1 MMKKLFTFLTIAL
14 SIMQL
19 YAQQTEIR
27 RSEYRS
33 MDDDGNFINVVQ
45 LEIGGRYF
53 YDIDENTHTAI
64 FKRWYGRENDTELI
78 IPASISNPQLSL
90 STSFLRV
97 TRPLITEFADDFF
110 NDIISIG
117 ELIKSV
123 KEGNVGIK
131 KIAER
136 SGYAF
141 RGRYHDPELNDFYYE
156 DVYYKNCLV
165 AADGSPIKYGNG
177 NSSVL
182 IAGSVG
188 FGPFVSIRVYNKCT
202 YNHIKSELRNKFHFK
217 TVEVAGKWTTLNKW
231 NVVVDVSVDGNAY
244 GFTFYIK

>member
-1 MMKKLFTFLTIAL
+1 MTGAPRQFA
-14 SIMQL
+14 
-19 YAQQTEIR
+19 APR
-27 RSEYRS
+27 
-33 MDDDGNFINVVQ
+33 
-45 LEIGGRYF
+45 
-53 YDIDENTHTAI
+53 
-64 FKRWYGRENDTELI
+64 
-78 IPASISNPQLSL
+78 AS
-90 STSFLRV
+90 
-97 TRPLITEFADDFF
+97 F

-131 KIAER
+131 KIAEK

-156 DVYYKNCLV
+156 DVYYKNCMV
-165 AADGSPIKYGNG
+165 AADGSPIKYGKG

-188 FGPFVSIRVYNKCT
+188 FGPFVQIRVYNKRA
-202 YNHIKSELRNKFHFK
+202 YNYIKSELRNKFHFK
-217 TVEVAGKWTTLNKW
+217 TAEVDGKWATLNKG

-244 GFTFYIK
+244 GFTFYIKQALIKNWRELSWDRVRTKLVLADIPLRLEDRLADIAFGKRICQPLLYLYYAVYGDSGRYGDFFANKKFGEISL

>member
-1 MMKKLFTFLTIAL
+1 MKALVSFLMFVICSLCSYSHT
-14 SIMQL
+14 SMTG
-19 YAQQTEIR
+19 AQQKVAAQRAT
-27 RSEYRS
+27 
-33 MDDDGNFINVVQ
+33 
-45 LEIGGRYF
+45 
-53 YDIDENTHTAI
+53 
-64 FKRWYGRENDTELI
+64 
-78 IPASISNPQLSL
+78 
-90 STSFLRV
+90 
-97 TRPLITEFADDFF
+97 F
-110 NDIISIG
+110 NDIISVG

-141 RGRYHDPELNDFYYE
+141 RGRYHDPELNDFYFE
-156 DVYYKNCLV
+156 DVYSKNCMV
-165 AADGSPIKYGNG
+165 AADGSPIKYGKG

-188 FGPFVSIRVYNKCT
+188 FGPFVSISVYNKRA
-202 YNHIKSELRNKFHFK
+202 YNYIKSELRNKFHFK
-217 TVEVAGKWTTLNKW
+217 TAEVDGKWTTLKKG

>member
-1 MMKKLFTFLTIAL
+1 MKALISFLIFMTSTL
-14 SIMQL
+14 CCYSQTSMTG
-19 YAQQTEIR
+19 AQQTVATQR
-27 RSEYRS
+27 
-33 MDDDGNFINVVQ
+33 
-45 LEIGGRYF
+45 
-53 YDIDENTHTAI
+53 
-64 FKRWYGRENDTELI
+64 
-78 IPASISNPQLSL
+78 AS
-90 STSFLRV
+90 
-97 TRPLITEFADDFF
+97 F

-123 KEGNVGIK
+123 KEGSVGIK

-156 DVYYKNCLV
+156 DVYYKNCMV
-165 AADGSPIKYGNG
+165 AADGSPIKYGKG

-188 FGPFVSIRVYNKCT
+188 FGPFVSIRVYNKRA

-217 TVEVAGKWTTLNKW
+217 TAEVDGKWTTLNKG